1 MPQGIMFKAEYRIDS
16 LPFEEDVPKTL
27 SCRTESNKDVLLS
40 FRYPTQSEIKDGY
53 KKTDTACTVS
63 STRNV
68 NSGIGA
74 MFDSLQRRRIPEGS
88 SEGWEY
94 CLDEDRRIRPGVI
107 IDTRILPPQMREFV
121 RQIGLEFSDAVRRA
135 VGLLRWYGGISG
147 PHSPIRRRLGG
158 ILWSLDGRSWEV
170 ISSYNPVASLELR
183 YAPEQRHFDEVQK
196 LLNKGVT
203 EPFCH
208 QLFREAWEQRH
219 TNRRSALLLGI
230 ASAEVGFKEFV
241 AVVVPSA
248 EWLVENIPSP
258 PLVKMLEEYLPI
270 LSRSAGAGSPP
281 IPSRD
286 VLGLLRDGVQLR
298 NKVAHYSSREIDSK
312 KLLDILYAVLDVL
325 ILLDHHR
332 GFDFSQSYAPR
343 SSS

>member
-1 MPQGIMFKAEYRIDS
+1 MQQEVMFKAEYRIDS
-16 LPFEEDVPKTL
+16 LPFEEGVPKAL

-53 KKTDTACTVS
+53 GDTDTACTLS
-63 STRNV
+63 STRNA
-68 NSGIGA
+68 NSDIWA
-74 MFDSLQRRRIPEGS
+74 MFDSLRRREVPEGS
-88 SEGWEY
+88 PEGWEY
-94 CLDEDRRIRPGVI
+94 YLDEDRRIRPGMI
-107 IDTRILPPQMREFV
+107 IGISMLPPKLQVFV
-121 RQIGLEFSDAVRRA
+121 RQIGVEFQQAIRRA
-135 VGLLRWYGGISG
+135 VGLLRWYCGISG
-147 PHSPIRRRLGG
+147 PHSPIRRRQGG
-158 ILWSLDGRSWEV
+158 LFCSLDGSSWDV
-170 ISSYNPVASLELR
+170 LSTYAPVSSLELR
-183 YAPEQRHFDEVQK
+183 YAPEQREFDEVQK
-196 LLNKGVT
+196 LLNKGIT

-208 QLFREAWEQRH
+208 QLFREAWEQRYA
-219 TNRRSALLLGI
+219 NPRSALLLGI

-241 AVVVPSA
+241 AEFVPNA

-270 LSRSAGAGSPP
+270 LRPSVGAGAPP

-286 VLGLLRDGVQLR
+286 ILGLLRDGVQLR